1 MLAVVHG
8 DVARPGP
15 RLQHRMGVCFSAGA
29 NHTGVQRARAAYAS
43 NLRTAREKTA
53 STHLSSKA
61 RGVRLLE
68 QCRRQNGGRPTGT
81 LPASAIIPPRVV
93 PSEGKSANDEKGGN
107 TTPRL
112 WTGCQ
117 EEASTAGGGANGG
130 CSTCIGWPIGPGGG
144 LFLGSVYDILD
155 RPFIEGSR
163 ITHIV
168 NITEMNATLA
178 LAGRSSHT
186 QVHDAPSDAAVPSS
200 PSYSSQSPSPSPTSC
215 TSPSL
220 PTVHVYQ
227 LPLDDDDGEANRLYV
242 ALPAVSGHI
251 KEALRGGGVVLVNCE
266 FGISRS
272 AAVVAACVMDAAQE
286 ARPDVALEWMRAR
299 RPVVDPN
306 IAFREA
312 LTSWGLA
319 VANGKGTRT
328 I

>member
-1 MLAVVHG
+1 
-8 DVARPGP
+8 
-15 RLQHRMGVCFSAGA
+15 MGVCFSAGT

-43 NLRTAREKTA
+43 NLRSAREKSA
-53 STHLSSKA
+53 STQLSSKA

-107 TTPRL
+107 TPRL

-117 EEASTAGGGANGG
+117 EEASTAGGGTNS
-130 CSTCIGWPIGPGGG
+130 CSSTCIGWPIGPGGG
-144 LFLGSVYDILD
+144 LFLGSVYDIVD

-163 ITHIV
+163 VTHIV
-168 NITEMNATLA
+168 NITEMDATLA
-178 LAGRSSHT
+178 LAGRSPHT
-186 QVHDAPSDAAVPSS
+186 QVHDAAVPSS
-200 PSYSSQSPSPSPTSC
+200 PPSSPPPPPPSCTSC

-220 PTVHVYQ
+220 PIIVHVYQ

-272 AAVVAACVMDAAQE
+272 AAVVAACVMDAAHE

-306 IAFREA
+306 TAFREA
-312 LTSWGLA
+312 LASWGLA
-319 VANGKGTRT
+319 VVNGKGTRT